1 MSIIIKYVN
10 FAPNIFFAEIIT
22 SNNNNNKTK
31 KSMKKIFTLLTAML
45 LLTGIN
51 ANAQS
56 RKTWDFTKGVS
67 DETRAMLDADA
78 SQWTKTMN
86 SDGTATASWATIN
99 AVEGE
104 LMAGGVVIP
113 EFAGLYFSQFAAGNA
128 VLYRGTN
135 VRLQKNCSFTIKG
148 LTAGQTI
155 VMRAQS
161 ANATATNRGFG
172 FTNAVI
178 TDGPED
184 GICLGRDAEGAP
196 EGGVTTFTLQV
207 SEDGEVQFSTGV
219 NGAPASGVEILSII
233 IDGGDKNIKKWDFSA
248 WSDATIEQVCAAED
262 WTTAESASKNYV
274 TGNEIRW
281 INTPSFDANNDLSAG
296 GNPIKEMKGLR
307 YDGLAQYGI
316 ALAFNY
322 GTTLDTNA
330 WGPYAG
336 PKYIWICN
344 AADKIIVP
352 NVKLGSVLKLGVE
365 THKPGDARG
374 FKLSVG
380 GQEVAAQTATDLA
393 TLEYAIPAE
402 AADEDGDGYADVTII
417 ATKGCHLYFIEAE
430 VKDEAVVDKN
440 PALGKPTLSIKDGQK
455 ISTSFE
461 SFTLTFPYAKNM
473 EPTTEITLE
482 GYFGPAETESPD
494 DYMFDGLVGT
504 VGDGIT
510 FTISDYTTLEE
521 STEYVFYITKMTVA
535 DPYGKFSEEGDQL
548 YKTTLI
554 TKGGVI
560 TEAREWQFHNDDEMA
575 AELQASVDG
584 GYGYWAASSKG
595 RYSYASPIIE
605 QELMLTP
612 DKKYPNTE
620 GLYFTMGTANDILVG
635 TPAGNNDRIQLGGGT
650 PKVHIPS
657 VAAGDEVTIKALWST
672 KNSGTIS
679 IENGTCEG
687 ESSITL
693 TGSAVEYKII
703 VAADGDLV
711 LSSKNVIYQAISIWP
726 ASMAKE
732 KINYTINATN
742 GETVLAKIAEGEG
755 ESNDKIDFNYS
766 FWLAD
771 AEGNLYTKGS
781 RGTPFT
787 ESVTLTS
794 GQTEYGVEYKKTDI
808 TGVQFCAEAE
818 NIEGMVPVT
827 QANAAVRAS
836 NCSAAFN
843 DADITLCTLEPGT
856 YKIEAVI
863 FDPSSA
869 LGHTVSFMV
878 GEQQIDLIA
887 GLVNFDDVTS
897 ELITVEA
904 TSTVVLKAQGSES
917 AGLDAVVIYASTD
930 EPEPEPDPDFI
941 SNVNADSKTVVKKVM
956 GQNGLI
962 IKTAKGTFNVVGA
975 KIK

>member
-1 MSIIIKYVN
+1 
-10 FAPNIFFAEIIT
+10 
-22 SNNNNNKTK
+22 
-31 KSMKKIFTLLTAML
+31 MKKIFTLMTAML
-45 LLTGIN
+45 LLCGLS

-67 DETRAMLDADA
+67 EETRAMLDADA
-78 SQWTKTMN
+78 AQWTKTMN
-86 SDGTATASWATIN
+86 SEGTATSTWATIN

-113 EFAGLYFSQFAAGNA
+113 EFAGLNFSQFAAGNA
-128 VLYRGTN
+128 VLIRGN
-135 VRLQKNCSFTIKG
+135 CVRLQKNCSFTISG

-155 VMRAQS
+155 VMKAQS
-161 ANATATNRGFG
+161 ANATATDRGFG
-172 FTNAVI
+172 FTNASIV
-178 TDGPED
+178 DGPEN

-196 EGGVTTFTLQV
+196 EGGVSTITLKV

-219 NGAPASGVEILSII
+219 NGAPKSGVEILSII

-262 WTTAESASKNYV
+262 WTTAESASKDYV

-281 INTPSFDANNDLSAG
+281 INAPAFDANNDLTAG
-296 GNPIKEMKGLR
+296 GTAIKEMKGLR
-307 YDGLAQYGI
+307 YEGLAQYGI

-322 GTTLDTNA
+322 GTTLDANA

-380 GQEVAAQTATDLA
+380 GKEVAAQTTTELA
-393 TLEYAIPAE
+393 TLEYAIPAD

-417 ATKGCHLYFIEAE
+417 ATKGCHLYSIEAE

-482 GYFGPAETESPD
+482 GYFGPAETDSPD

-521 STEYVFYITKMTVA
+521 STTYVFYITKMTVA

-560 TEAREWQFHNDDEMA
+560 TEPRAWQFHNDDEMA
-575 AELQASVDG
+575 AELQASVDAA
-584 GYGYWAASSKG
+584 YGYWNASSKG
-595 RYSYASPIIE
+595 RYSYGMPIIE

-620 GLYFTMGTANDILVG
+620 GLYFTMNTANDILVG
-635 TPAGNNDRIQLGGGT
+635 TPAGNNDKIQLGGGT

-672 KNSGTIS
+672 KNSGTIN

-687 ESSITL
+687 EPTITL
-693 TGSAVEYKII
+693 SGSAVEYKI
-703 VAADGDLV
+703 VVEADGDLV
-711 LSSKNVIYQAISIWP
+711 LNSKNTIYQAISIYP
-726 ASMAKE
+726 ASMGKE
-732 KINYTINATN
+732 KINYTINAVN

-755 ESNDKIDFNYS
+755 ETNDKVSYNYS
-766 FWLAD
+766 YWLAD
-771 AEGNLYTKGS
+771 AEGNLYTKGT

-787 ESVTLTS
+787 ETISLVS
-794 GQTEYGVEYKKTDI
+794 GQNDYNVEYKKTDI

-818 NIEGMVPVT
+818 DIEGMVPVT
-827 QANAAVRAS
+827 QANSAIRSSRCGAAY
-836 NCSAAFN
+836 N

-863 FDPSSA
+863 FDASTT
-869 LGHTVSFMV
+869 LGHTVTFMV
-878 GEQQIDLIA
+878 GEQQVDLSA
-887 GLVNFDDVTS
+887 SLVNFSDETS

-904 TSTVVLKAQGSES
+904 ASPVVLKAQGSETV
-917 AGLDAVVIYASTD
+917 GLDAVVIYASTD
-930 EPEPEPDPDFI
+930 APEEEDPDAI
-941 SNVNADSKTVVKKVM
+941 ANVNASAKTATKKIM
-956 GQNGLI
+956 SQQGLV